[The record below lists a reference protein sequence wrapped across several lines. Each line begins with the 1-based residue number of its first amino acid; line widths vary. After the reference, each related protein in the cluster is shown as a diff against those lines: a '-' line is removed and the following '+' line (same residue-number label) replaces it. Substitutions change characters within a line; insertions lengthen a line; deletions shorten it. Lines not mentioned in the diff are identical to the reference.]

1 MSNPLFLWGVSEQLQ
16 RLCTMVPHDVATSN
30 IPNMGVSAESSAPV
44 KAVFANIGYCK
55 SSFDL
60 FRIYRYFIEK

>member
-1 MSNPLFLWGVSEQLQ
+1 
-16 RLCTMVPHDVATSN
+16 MVPHDVATSN

-60 FRIYRYFIEK
+60 FLAFTVIL